1 MIDFLK
7 ENTDKSIMRLCTFII
22 VVVALL
28 ILMIQA
34 SFCDTVDWL
43 GCCSLVGLALTGKS
57 AQKAL
62 EKKK

>member
-7 ENTDKSIMRLCTFII
+7 ENSDKSIMRLCMFIII
-22 VVVALL
+22 VVALSIL
-28 ILMIQA
+28 IIQA
-34 SFCDTVDWL
+34 SLCDTVDWF

-62 EKKK
+62 EKKQ